1 MPAPPQRFVTCALP
15 YANGH
20 LHIGHLVGYI
30 QADIW
35 VRARRMAGET
45 VHFVCAD
52 DAHGTPIMLAAE
64 KAGMAP
70 EDFIRDIQASHERD
84 FAAFHVAFDH
94 YHSTHSDEN
103 RELSARI
110 YLALRESG
118 AIAVRSIQQL
128 YDPER
133 GMFLPDR
140 YVKGECPKCGAPDQY
155 GDNCE
160 VCGAAYAPTDLKNPR
175 SAVSGAVP
183 ELRESEHYFFE
194 LPKFRTFLEQWLA
207 GDVAHS
213 SVKAKLREWLD
224 SGLRDWDISRD
235 APYFGFPIPDA
246 PGKYF
251 YVWLDAPIGYLASL
265 KAYCARAGLDFE
277 AIVGAGSDVRMH
289 HFLGKDIINFHG
301 LFWPAML
308 HGAKLKTPDRLHV
321 NGYLMVNGAK
331 MSKSRGTFIQAR
343 TYLDA
348 GLEPE
353 ALRYY
358 FAAKSG
364 PGVDDLD
371 LNLEDFV
378 QRVNSDLVGKFVNIA
393 SRCAKLL
400 ATNFGNRLA
409 VAFWPTSAGLPENPS
424 SLEEKA
430 LFAMGTSKTILVQS
444 ISFYETGEY
453 TKAIAG
459 IMKAADIANEFIA
472 EAAPWKLAKEDGRRD
487 DLHLV
492 LSAGL
497 NMFRD
502 IAIALAPVLPETTRR
517 IAAFLHEDAST
528 YGMNSIGRWL
538 HDHALSP
545 FTPLMTRIDPKH
557 IEAMTEASK
566 ESLKPT
572 DTAAAPV
579 GATEV
584 ATNAAGK
591 GESPVGTEAPPKG
604 TQGNPSPESRVPSP
618 ESISIDD
625 FMKVDLRIAR
635 IAVAEPVEGADKLL
649 RLELDVGELGTRQV
663 FAGIKQAYPEPEELV
678 GRLTVMVANLA
689 PRKMRF
695 GLSEG
700 MVLAAGPGGSDIF
713 ILGPDAGAEP
723 GMKVK

>member
-1 MPAPPQRFVTCALP
+1 MPAAQQRFVTCALP

-20 LHIGHLVGYI
+20 LHLGHLVGYI

-70 EDFIRDIQASHERD
+70 EEFIRGIQASHERD
-84 FAAFHVAFDH
+84 FADFHVAFDH
-94 YHSTHSDEN
+94 YHSTHSEEN

-110 YLALRESG
+110 YSALREGG
-118 AIAVRSIQQL
+118 AIAVRSIEQL

-183 ELRESEHYFFE
+183 ELRQSEHYFFE
-194 LPKFRTFLEQWLA
+194 LPKFQAFLEDWLS

-224 SGLRDWDISRD
+224 GGLRDWDISRD

-246 PGKYF
+246 PGKFF
-251 YVWLDAPIGYLASL
+251 YVWLDAPIGYLASF
-265 KAYCARAGLDFE
+265 KAWCVAQGLDFE
-277 AIVGAGSDVRMH
+277 AILAPDSAVRMH

-308 HGAKLKTPDRLHV
+308 HGAGLKVPDRLHV
-321 NGYLMVNGAK
+321 NGYLTVNGAK

-343 TYLDA
+343 TYLDC
-348 GLEPE
+348 GLDPE

-358 FAAKSG
+358 YAAKSG

-371 LNLEDFV
+371 LNLDDFV

-400 ATNFGNRLA
+400 ATHFDNVMA
-409 VAFWPTSAGLPENPS
+409 PAFWNGRAADD
-424 SLEEKA
+424 SLQANAAAA
-430 LFAMGTSKTILVQS
+430 LGHCAQCLREAIA
-444 ISFYETGEY
+444 FYESGEY

-459 IMKAADIANEFIA
+459 VMKAADRANEFIA
-472 EAAPWKLAKEDGRRD
+472 DSAPWKLAKEDGRRD
-487 DLHLV
+487 DLHVV

-502 IAIALAPVLPETTRR
+502 IAIALAPVLPETTRKV
-517 IAAFLHEDAST
+517 AAFLAEDADNYT
-528 YGMNSIGRWL
+528 LDSIGAWL
-538 HDHALSP
+538 HDRTLAP

-566 ESLKPT
+566 ESLKPAEGASLVGGASAP
-572 DTAAAPV
+572 TAAAGKHQANV
-579 GATEV
+579 GA
-584 ATNAAGK
+584 
-591 GESPVGTEAPPKG
+591 EAPPTG
-604 TQGNPSPESRVPSP
+604 SNADPGPDV
-618 ESISIDD
+618 IGIDD
-625 FMKVDLRIAR
+625 FARIDLRIAR
-635 IAVAEPVEGADKLL
+635 IAAAEHVEGADKLL
-649 RLELDVGELGTRQV
+649 RLQLDVGDLGTRQV
-663 FAGIKQAYPEPEELV
+663 FAGIKQAYQEPDKLI

-713 ILGPDAGAEP
+713 ILSPDAGAEP